1 MNQPPTEI
9 IHIGVNRWDSMVQRE
24 QHLLMG
30 LSQHYRVLFIDPPLS
45 CLTVSLG
52 KIHGKRWT
60 FGSRLRQINGRLTVY
75 TPPAFPPFS
84 QKVSWIHRTNTRLLV
99 SRIQRLIQ
107 ECSFGNY
114 IVGLSWPLWGGVLAQ
129 LKPRFSY
136 YDCSDDYL
144 NYPGLKVGR
153 QKMRKAE
160 ENLLRAV
167 DLVFCSGRRLMET
180 KALLNPKCFLIPNGV
195 ELSFFKNG
203 RENEEVPPDIR
214 AVKKPILGYVGTI
227 GPWLDIDTL
236 ISLAKARPDWSVV
249 LIGPVTSGH
258 FSSIMAGVPNLH
270 WLGEKGYREL
280 PGYLKRFDVCLIPFK
295 RDEFTANIYPTKLHQ
310 YLGMGKPVVSSFL
323 PDLESF
329 RPWVMFYDGGKEMEK
344 MIEGALRDDSREKAL
359 ERRRIASENT
369 WDHRV
374 KAMIEVFNAF
384 LKGKLPNTNHP

>member
-1 MNQPPTEI
+1 MNHPPTEI
-9 IHIGVNRWDSMVQRE
+9 IHIAVNRWDSMFQRE
-24 QHLLMG
+24 QHLLME
-30 LSQHYRVLFIDPPLS
+30 LSEYYRVLFIDPPLS

-84 QKVSWIHRTNTRLLV
+84 QKVPWIHRTNTHLLV
-99 SRIQRLIQ
+99 SRIQRLIR
-107 ECSFGNY
+107 EYSFDNY
-114 IVGLSWPLWGGVLAQ
+114 ILGLSWPLWGGVLAQ
-129 LKPRFSY
+129 LNPRFSY

-144 NYPGLKVGR
+144 TYPGLKVGR
-153 QKMRKAE
+153 EKLRKAE
-160 ENLLRAV
+160 ENLLRIV
-167 DLVFCSGRRLMET
+167 DLVFCSGRKLAET
-180 KALLNPKCFLIPNGV
+180 KSLLNPNCFLIPNGV

-203 RENEEVPPDIR
+203 QRNEEAPSDIR
-214 AVKKPILGYVGTI
+214 KVKKPILGYVGTI
-227 GPWLDIDTL
+227 GPWLDLDTL
-236 ISLAKARPDWSVV
+236 IGLAKARPDWSIVM
-249 LIGPVTSGH
+249 IGPVTSRH

-270 WLGEKGYREL
+270 WLREKGYYEL

-310 YLGMGKPVVSSFL
+310 YFGMGKPVVSSFL

-329 RPWVMFYDGGKEMEK
+329 RPWVMFYDDGTEMERAVEISLK
-344 MIEGALRDDSREKAL
+344 EDSGEKAL
-359 ERRRIASENT
+359 ERRRIAGENT

-384 LKGKLPNTNHP
+384 LKGKLPNTKR